1 VFTKHSLQY
10 IDYLQVLQH
19 HYPPLDIRVSNID
32 TKYCNCCTKYIAE
45 EPTKS
50 DEFREFEN
58 KKSIKLLEYNLKT
71 LE

>member
-1 VFTKHSLQY
+1 MFTKHSLQY

-19 HYPPLDIRVSNID
+19 HYPPLDICVSNIN
-32 TKYCNCCTKYIAE
+32 TKYSNCYTKYIAE

-58 KKSIKLLEYNLKT
+58 KKSIKLLEYNFET